1 MSDPSREDRSDAA
14 AAEVFEKI
22 ASALRPTEVSAARR
36 MFMRRKIRELV
47 APRLPAGLTTLRA
60 AEGEWLAAGPLAQMK
75 LLRVDPVA
83 GTRTILIRAAP
94 GAILPRHRHS
104 KDEEFIVL
112 EGECRIGAQ
121 RLVAGDAHFASAG
134 SWHEDITTETGVL
147 VLLRGEY
154 PPPAHV

>member
-1 MSDPSREDRSDAA
+1 MSDPSRKDGPDAA
-14 AAEVFEKI
+14 AALVFEKI
-22 ASALRPTEVSAARR
+22 ASALEPTEVSQTRR
-36 MFMRRKIRELV
+36 MTMRRRIRELV
-47 APRLPAGLTTLRA
+47 ASRLPAGMTTLRA
-60 AEGEWLAAGPLAQMK
+60 TDGEWISISALTQMK
-75 LLRVDPVA
+75 LLRVDPA
-83 GTRTILIRAAP
+83 GGTQTVLIRAAP
-94 GAILPRHRHS
+94 GGILPRHRHG

-154 PPPAHV
+154 PAPAHA

>member
-1 MSDPSREDRSDAA
+1 MSDPSEDGPYAA
-14 AAEVFEKI
+14 AAGVFEKI
-22 ASALRPTEVSAARR
+22 ATALEPTEVSEARR
-36 MFMRRKIRELV
+36 MSMRGKIREH
-47 APRLPAGLTTLRA
+47 AAARPPGTTTLRA
-60 AEGEWLAAGPLAQMK
+60 AEGEWLAISPLAQMK

-83 GTRTILIRAAP
+83 GTQTILIRAAA
-94 GAILPRHRHS
+94 GAILPRHRHG

-112 EGECRIGAQ
+112 EGECWIGEQ

-154 PPPAHV
+154 PPPSHV